1 MFISKFKIIKQNT
14 KIKGEIRMNINLILA
29 VILSILAMFI
39 IYAVKEKTNKFAY
52 ATLTALALGVILG
65 VIFKENILFLDIVGK
80 SYMSLIKMIIVP
92 LVMVSLITSI
102 VRLKN
107 LDTLKSIGFKT
118 LGILLGTTGIAA
130 AIGIVVAKVFNLGQ
144 GLTFPGAED
153 FVARDIPTFTKVLVD
168 MLPSN
173 PVAAI
178 VDNRIIPIVIFS
190 LFIAIALVMED
201 NINPTKA
208 KPFKDFVLST
218 HTIVLRITQIILEF
232 IPYGVFALI
241 ANTIASNGL
250 ETIKSLIWVIAAVY
264 ISAIL
269 QFIVVYTPLI
279 AFVAKKSP
287 LKFFKGILPA
297 QTMAFTSQSS
307 YGTLPV
313 TIKSLVDGAGVS
325 ENIASFVAP
334 LGSTIGMNGCGGLYP
349 AIVAIFVANVF
360 NVDMTIYSYILI
372 VLTTIVSSIGIA
384 GVPGAA
390 TMSTTVV
397 LATLGLPIEGMA
409 MIIAVDSIIDMMR
422 TATNVTGS
430 AVAALVV
437 DETEKRK
444 ALRKKK

>member
-1 MFISKFKIIKQNT
+1 
-14 KIKGEIRMNINLILA
+14 
-29 VILSILAMFI
+29 
-39 IYAVKEKTNKFAY
+39 
-52 ATLTALALGVILG
+52 
-65 VIFKENILFLDIVGK
+65 
-80 SYMSLIKMIIVP
+80 MSLIKMIVVP

-107 LDTLKSIGFKT
+107 LDTLKSIGIKT

-153 FVARDIPTFTKVLVD
+153 FVAREIPTFTQVLVD

-173 PVAAI
+173 PIAAI

-190 LFIAIALVMED
+190 LFVAIALVTED

-208 KPFKDFVLST
+208 KPFKDFVLSA
-218 HTIVLRITQIILEF
+218 HTIVSRITQIVLKF

-241 ANTIASNGL
+241 AKAVASNGL

-264 ISAIL
+264 IAAIL

-279 AFVAKKSP
+279 AFVAKKNH
-287 LKFFKGILPA
+287 LKFFKGIFPA

-313 TIKSLVDGAGVS
+313 TIKSLVEGAGVS

-334 LGSTIGMNGCGGLYP
+334 LGSTIGMNACGGLYP

-360 NVDMTIYSYILI
+360 NVDMTIYSYALI

-384 GVPGAA
+384 GVPGSA

-444 ALRKKK
+444 VAKKNK